1 MEVGGTWEPW
11 RLEVR
16 EDEGNDSVT
25 WKGLKTSAGK
35 RELGEGGLTMAVLM

>member
-16 EDEGNDSVT
+16 EDEGNECHLEGVEDLG
-25 WKGLKTSAGK
+25 WKT
-35 RELGEGGLTMAVLM
+35 RVR